1 MSISYF
7 VRYEGTSSDVAAFMR
22 HYREKHVPILA
33 RWPGLQR
40 VVLHTPVEWNDPFPV
55 NRGRAA
61 LLAQLEFQSVEALNA
76 ALAGPERAEARK
88 DFQQF
93 PPFDG
98 TVVHQVMMAEEA
110 WRSPWLD
117 ANEEQA

>member
-7 VRYEGTSSDVAAFMR
+7 VRYEGTSSDAAAFMR